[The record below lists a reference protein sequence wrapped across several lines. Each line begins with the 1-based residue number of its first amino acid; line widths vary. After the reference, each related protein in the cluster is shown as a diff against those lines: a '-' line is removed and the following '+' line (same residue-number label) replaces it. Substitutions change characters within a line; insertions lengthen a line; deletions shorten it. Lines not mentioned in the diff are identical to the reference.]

1 MNFNELAGYCN
12 NPNRNEGQ
20 PDFQLAAEGLGQAL
34 SNTYLYVV
42 YKRYNDAVIEDEKL
56 LLIPAARQTEY
67 EAGDAAVQ
75 LNMFNASISA
85 MQQAVS
91 NPEQDFIYW
100 FNTIY
105 G

>member
-20 PDFQLAAEGLGQAL
+20 PDFQFAAEGFGQPL
-34 SNTYLYVV
+34 PSTYLYVV
-42 YKRYNDAVIEDEKL
+42 YRRYNGAVIEDEKL
-56 LLIPAARQTEY
+56 LLIPAARESEY
-67 EAGDAAVQ
+67 NAGSAEVQ

-85 MQQAVS
+85 MQQAAG